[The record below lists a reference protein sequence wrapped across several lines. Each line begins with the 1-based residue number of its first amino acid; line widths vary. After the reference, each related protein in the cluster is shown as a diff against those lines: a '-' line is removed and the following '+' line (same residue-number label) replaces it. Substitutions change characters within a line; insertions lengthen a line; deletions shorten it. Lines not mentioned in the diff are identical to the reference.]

1 MSNTN
6 HDLQEQ
12 FEQEQPVTGQDLPS
26 EEETVEEQ
34 VLPEELSEEEIED
47 EFEEELPEE
56 QKEKKSAGSVIGA
69 VVKYATAALVLLV
82 LVWFGFFCEVREGNC
97 AVILR
102 FGAVRQEITEAG
114 VYPKLPWP
122 FETVVTYDGRMQY
135 LESKGLETTTADK
148 RNIILRSYVVWKVAD
163 PVLFHN
169 SVGATGTADTYIN
182 DQVFSATNSTL
193 GGYRLTQL
201 VSLEK
206 EELKIE
212 QIQQDIFERVK
223 AVCLANYG
231 IEVTDVSI
239 LRISLPGT
247 NLESVF
253 TQMTADRQKDID
265 AILAEAQLEASRIT
279 SDARK
284 EAAKITAEGATEAA
298 RIKAET
304 ETEVARIY
312 AEAQAANME
321 LYRFLMNLD
330 TMVASVNENT
340 VLVVKADEYPFNIL
354 TKYSQSMTMEGDASV
369 INDLSYILGQLPE
382 NDRTA
387 LVNAIS
393 QLIQQAS

>member
-1 MSNTN
+1 MENKETQE
-6 HDLQEQ
+6 LLEQELPTGEQPAAEEATQEQ
-12 FEQEQPVTGQDLPS
+12 ALPV
-26 EEETVEEQ
+26 EEEFDEEMDY
-34 VLPEELSEEEIED
+34 ED
-47 EFEEELPEE
+47 EDEAEEAV
-56 QKEKKSAGSVIGA
+56 KEKKSAGSVLGT
-69 VVKYATAALVLLV
+69 VVKYATAALVVLV

-102 FGAVRQEITEAG
+102 FGAVRQQITEAG

-122 FETVVTYDGRMQY
+122 FETVVTYDGRLQY
-135 LESKGLETTTADK
+135 LESKGLETTTSDK

-163 PVLFHN
+163 PVLYHN
-169 SVGATGTADTYIN
+169 SVGVKGTADTYIN

-193 GGYRLTQL
+193 GGYRLTEL
-201 VSLEK
+201 VSMDAQEI
-206 EELKIE
+206 KIE
-212 QIQQDIFERVK
+212 QIQQDIFQRVK
-223 AVCLANYG
+223 TVCLANYG
-231 IEVTDVSI
+231 IDVVDVSI

-253 TQMTADRQKDID
+253 VQMTADRQKDID
-265 AILAEAQLEASRIT
+265 AILAEAQLEASKIT

-330 TMVASVNENT
+330 TMVNSVNENT

-354 TKYSQSMTMEGDASV
+354 TKYSQSMTIEGDASV

-382 NDRTA
+382 DDRRA

-393 QLIQQAS
+393 QLIEQAG